1 MRSIVLALL
10 GLSFACASTTASSAP
25 AGAQAGSCSE
35 VMVDQ
40 GAVIYSQP
48 DDTSRQLTTLPSR
61 TQVCVDPNPVGFN
74 FRHVKLADGKEGY
87 LKESE
92 LM

>member
-1 MRSIVLALL
+1 MRLIALAAL

-25 AGAQAGSCSE
+25 AGAQAGSCSQ

-48 DDTSRQLTTLPSR
+48 DDTSRRITVLPAR
-61 TQVCVDPNPVGFN
+61 TQVCVDPDPVGFN
-74 FRHVKLADGKEGY
+74 FRHVKLTDGKDGY
-87 LKESE
+87 LKASE